1 MADKFQA
8 AQSSINGSGDAI
20 APDQILPALKGTAKR
35 SLSQSA
41 QSNQPL
47 VGVIDSGFG
56 TDEHGSKMVEAI
68 QKENPQ
74 AKIWRGGGV
83 GTGGGVEGLV
93 KFVDVAK
100 ATGQSRAVANLSFD
114 LTEVHPDG
122 SISTRTQLTAKE
134 QSALAY
140 ARDNG
145 VLVVA
150 SAGNQGGAMSALG
163 QASQPFDNLIVVGAA
178 NGSDRASYSSYGKG
192 LDLVADVGAAG
203 TSLAAAKTTGAI
215 AKLWSDNP
223 ELSSQQVNQLLTA
236 TATDLKAPGWDAET
250 GAGLLNSGEA
260 IDLAKTITPKT
271 QMFSGNQ
278 LMQQL
283 NQSSEDS
290 TWRSTNGSVASERT
304 AGFAALVKP
313 NIDAMREAVNLEPK
327 APNPP
332 DASDRPNWNLF
343 DGIAANARK
352 SLGIADAEPAA
363 PEPNPPDSAAME
375 QHNPA
380 LGQVAIQ
387 QGDTLWDVAQK
398 QLGSGD
404 RWRELRKPDGSPF
417 TEQEASRLQVGT
429 SVQIPGAQPDP
440 IVSAVNTE
448 PPPPMEQPNLTP
460 APEPTPPAPPPPAP
474 APDHVT
480 DFFSSVVN
488 KVWEAGEGAVET
500 VTNPGQAVNDF
511 VNSVH
516 TIVTD
521 PGQAWDSFSKP
532 YLDALNEG
540 RYGDFLGQIGGD
552 ALLAVSPGG
561 LAVRVNNVLGN
572 LPDAPP
578 APTPAIPSPNPTPP
592 ALTPEIPSS
601 NPIPTNPTPTPAP
614 NPSDL
619 PPPDRAPDSIASIP
633 DDAIPS
639 SSPIPTNLTPTPAPN
654 PSDLPPSP
662 APDSIASIP
671 DDVGNAVREMGDGET
686 FNNPPSSSP
695 PAPQVSSPDNGGNIL
710 PQNPLTDGRSPS
722 PSGSELADPNVS
734 RPPAAD
740 NPDRPLVTIGARDLD
755 QASSSPDRSTA
766 DSRNYE
772 PVAVGGGNGGTRPS
786 DPPTAVPTPSATTR
800 DQNSRADSPPPPQ
813 SGGSGGGNQPPQDP
827 PTGGDGSPSSSDSEP
842 DDPNR
847 PPSTNGTSN
856 TPPQG
861 AYRNSRGRFARNPN
875 SSIPAQPRDREGE
888 FTDMFRVE
896 QARIIASDKSHP
908 LSRLLDEHGKLVEG
922 IDAGHTMMHA
932 SGRREMLAL
941 EDSSFNRNSYQE
953 LQDLR
958 EGKPSR
964 KDVIE
969 IDGVTVELESAKKW
983 ENEGRIPKGT
993 VENALSRPG
1002 WTKDLK
1008 INDRGVEVAE
1018 ATGRFSEAEIQRL
1031 KKIADPDDD
1040 AAINRLSSTDRKLYR
1055 DYYQALMDSR
1065 PKVKN
1070 GRPEH

>member
-1 MADKFQA
+1 MKHDSYSDQQAHTSFQPRSPQSANDSTQLGQPVHHSSSTSSGGANWLNKASRWVADKFQT
-8 AQSSINGSGDAI
+8 AQSSINGSGETI
-20 APDQILPALKGTAKR
+20 APDQILPALKGTANR

-74 AKIWRGGGV
+74 AKIWRGRGV
-83 GTGGGVEGLV
+83 GTGGGVEALV

-178 NGSDRASYSSYGKG
+178 NGNDRASYSSYGKG

-223 ELSSQQVNQLLTA
+223 ELSSQQVNKMLTA

-313 NIDAMREAVNLEPK
+313 NIDAMREAINLEPK

-343 DGIAANARK
+343 DGIAATARK

-404 RWRELRKPDGSPF
+404 RWRELRKADGSPF
-417 TEQEASRLQVGT
+417 TEQEASQLQVGT
-429 SVQIPGAQPDP
+429 SVQIPGAQPAPPLVDGGILGADIGANIGALLESPPP
-440 IVSAVNTE
+440 IKQPNL
-448 PPPPMEQPNLTP
+448 PPPPETN
-460 APEPTPPAPPPPAP
+460 PPAPPAP
-474 APDHVT
+474 APASEQPNWDWSEIGHTALDILGTFDPTPIV
-480 DFFSSVVN
+480 DGVN
-488 KVWEAGEGAVET
+488 TAWYAAEGDWLNAGISATSMV
-500 VTNPGQAVNDF
+500 
-511 VNSVH
+511 
-516 TIVTD
+516 
-521 PGQAWDSFSKP
+521 P
-532 YLDALNEG
+532 YV
-540 RYGDFLGQIGGD
+540 GDFAKGGKYFAKGLNAAD
-552 ALLAVSPGG
+552 AA
-561 LAVRVNNVLGN
+561 R
-572 LPDAPP
+572 
-578 APTPAIPSPNPTPP
+578 PSPAMMPKHIPP
-592 ALTPEIPSS
+592 
-601 NPIPTNPTPTPAP
+601 
-614 NPSDL
+614 
-619 PPPDRAPDSIASIP
+619 
-633 DDAIPS
+633 
-639 SSPIPTNLTPTPAPN
+639 SPIPTPRSGPEPDLDAPELTPQSESRQPE
-654 PSDLPPSP
+654 DDD
-662 APDSIASIP
+662 PDSDFVTIYKA
-671 DDVGNAVREMGDGET
+671 
-686 FNNPPSSSP
+686 PSSPGLAKKLETQGFYPEDFSIRKFTENTP
-695 PAPQVSSPDNGGNIL
+695 GDNSAYFAK
-710 PQNPLTDGRSPS
+710 DK
-722 PSGSELADPNVS
+722 ELAQYWATIYKAGILKVDIPRDVY
-734 RPPAAD
+734 
-740 NPDRPLVTIGARDLD
+740 DRRIRD
-755 QASSSPDRSTA
+755 
-766 DSRNYE
+766 YE
-772 PVAVGGGNGGTRPS
+772 EKY
-786 DPPTAVPTPSATTR
+786 
-800 DQNSRADSPPPPQ
+800 
-813 SGGSGGGNQPPQDP
+813 
-827 PTGGDGSPSSSDSEP
+827 DGS
-842 DDPNR
+842 
-847 PPSTNGTSN
+847 TT
-856 TPPQG
+856 
-861 AYRNSRGRFARNPN
+861 
-875 SSIPAQPRDREGE
+875 
-888 FTDMFRVE
+888 
-896 QARIIASDKSHP
+896 
-908 LSRLLDEHGKLVEG
+908 
-922 IDAGHTMMHA
+922 
-932 SGRREMLAL
+932 
-941 EDSSFNRNSYQE
+941 
-953 LQDLR
+953 
-958 EGKPSR
+958 
-964 KDVIE
+964 
-969 IDGVTVELESAKKW
+969 
-983 ENEGRIPKGT
+983 
-993 VENALSRPG
+993 
-1002 WTKDLK
+1002 TK
-1008 INDRGVEVAE
+1008 
-1018 ATGRFSEAEIQRL
+1018 EIQIPHEAFDVL
-1031 KKIADPDDD
+1031 N
-1040 AAINRLSSTDRKLYR
+1040 AANRELI
-1055 DYYQALMDSR
+1055 
-1065 PKVKN
+1065 
-1070 GRPEH
+1070 E